1 MQLMQRDGG
10 PGVWMQIHFFKNTYI
25 FAFGLCGRLLED
37 GLHSLAN
44 ATPCAE
50 KQRTEHYVAS
60 VPLPRRET
68 YGRLMFSHDARII
81 VIRNTTQ

>member
-50 KQRTEHYVAS
+50 KQRTEHYVSIGSTATS
-60 VPLPRRET
+60 GNVRTVNVFP
-68 YGRLMFSHDARII
+68 
-81 VIRNTTQ
+81 